1 VSRFSCKFVNAPWLR
16 HCVPDT
22 SIGSYD
28 RTVRIFGRAG
38 LPGAGHSREVY
49 HTRRMQRVFSVKY
62 SMDAKYVLSGSDDT
76 NVRLWKARA
85 AESAGV
91 QLPREKQAQQ
101 YHAKLKERFGHLSEI
116 RRIAKHKHVPKVIL
130 KTREKK
136 RVMRASQVR
145 KETNRRKHSAEGVV
159 PHKAARKKKIVTVL
173 E

>member
-91 QLPREKQAQQ
+91 QLPREKQ
-101 YHAKLKERFGHLSEI
+101 RFGHLSEI